1 MPDVTTVELVLQSPN
16 EVTVSEIQNTVTVS
30 EVDPTQVF
38 VQFPGMSG
46 PAGASILSGV
56 GAPSNQ
62 TGKNG
67 DHYINTANGYLY
79 GPKANGSWPASPSL
93 TLGAGVALR
102 YIHTQAVA
110 ATTWT
115 ANHNLGTK
123 PNVVIIDSAGTHV
136 LGDVTYT
143 SDNQVVLSFSAAFSG
158 AAYLS

>member
-1 MPDVTTVELVLQSPN
+1 MPEVTTVELVLQAPN
-16 EVTVSEIQNTVTVS
+16 EVTVSEIQNTVTVN

-38 VQFPGMSG
+38 VQFPGTQG

-56 GAPSNQ
+56 GTPSNLI
-62 TGKNG
+62 GSNG
-67 DHYINTANGYLY
+67 DHYINTSNGYLY
-79 GPKANGSWPASPSL
+79 GPKTNGAWPASPSL
-93 TLGAGVALR
+93 TLGSSVSIR

-110 ATTWT
+110 STTWT
-115 ANHNLGTK
+115 ITHNLGTK

-143 SDNQVVLSFSAAFSG
+143 SDNQVILSFSAAFSG